1 LIGHAAIST
10 WFTRSVNERTDAEL
24 ETDSSNPERA
34 EQLVDRSIDAW
45 AKTGCGAGVEGRS

>member
-34 EQLVDRSIDAW
+34 EQLADRSIDA
-45 AKTGCGAGVEGRS
+45 CGDDLACSA